1 MQISDQHTYGA
12 PVSSVV
18 DMFADERA
26 IRDRYEGMGHRDVT
40 ILECTRTP
48 TSLRVRTSRVV
59 DVELPS
65 FAKKVL
71 KPTNTMLQT
80 DEWTA
85 NGDTWSGTFSVD
97 VQGAPVKISGTMRLE
112 PSGDKST
119 HAVSLT
125 MEVKVPLVGGKIADW
140 IGKNDA
146 VRTLEAEFAAGDRWL
161 QSGTL
166 P

>member
-1 MQISDQHTYGA
+1 MQINDQHTYAA
-12 PVSSVV
+12 PIASVV

-48 TSLRVRTSRVV
+48 TSLRVRSSRVV

-71 KPTNTMLQT
+71 KPTNTMVQT
-80 DEWTA
+80 DEWSA
-85 NGDTWSGTFSVD
+85 DGDVWSGTFAVE
-97 VQGAPVKISGTMRLE
+97 VQGAPVKINGTMHLD
-112 PSGDKST
+112 PGGDKCT

-161 QSGTL
+161 QAAH
-166 P
+166 